1 MQAID
6 AIEKEGSTVEE
17 ALEKA
22 LQELNKELHEIEYD
36 VLDEG
41 ESESSENGSEKVAI
55 VRAWAKNPEEVAK
68 SKEILQ
74 DILKSLTI
82 DGEVTVDYNRKDNC
96 IYLNIQSDDAG
107 ILIGRQ
113 GQTLDSLQYLLQLIL
128 NLKDIGLML
137 DVADYRDRHRQ
148 HLVSVV
154 EKIAERVLR
163 KRRRITLKPMDSK
176 DRKIVHE
183 ALKLFPELISS
194 SIGIEPNRRVV
205 ISLKRAD
212 LVTERSRPGGGGNR
226 YNSRYNRN
234 QPRSSS
240 FYS

>member
-22 LQELNKELHEIEYD
+22 LQELNKEIHEIEYD
-36 VLDEG
+36 VLEEG
-41 ESESSENGSEKVAI
+41 DTDNSDNNSDKVAI
-55 VRAWAKNPEEVAK
+55 VRAWAKNPEEVSK
-68 SKEILQ
+68 SKEILIQ
-74 DILKSLTI
+74 ILESLGVE
-82 DGEVTVDYNRKDNC
+82 GEVNVNYDRKDNC

-128 NLKDIGLML
+128 NLKDIGLLL

-183 ALKLFPELISS
+183 ALKPFPELISS

-212 LVTERSRPGGGGNR
+212 LMNERSRPGGGNR